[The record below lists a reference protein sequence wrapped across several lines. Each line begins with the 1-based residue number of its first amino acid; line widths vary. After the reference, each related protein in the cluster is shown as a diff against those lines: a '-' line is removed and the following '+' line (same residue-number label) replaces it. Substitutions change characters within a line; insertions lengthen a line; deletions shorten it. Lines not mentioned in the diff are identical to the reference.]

1 MAEHA
6 SKTNNLPGLAGERAK
21 AIVTILVTLFSLANA
36 GLSLAGFN
44 PLPFTNEQVSATL
57 FAVVGVIGTIYGWWK
72 NQNITSASIAGQ
84 QLVDALKKEGV
95 VNGVT
100 AAKNAAL
107 SAAAAVAATAPA
119 TETETTETET
129 TETETT
135 EAETTEAETTEDTES
150 EAVDVTET
158 VGTGSDSVG
167 SRTGSA
173 EPVEGGD
180 GYVRYMPEGD
190 GE

>member
-6 SKTNNLPGLAGERAK
+6 NNNTKANLPGLTGERVK
-21 AIVTILVTLFSLANA
+21 AVVTILVTLFSLANA

-44 PLPFTNEQVSATL
+44 PLPFTDEQVSATL

-72 NQNITSASIAGQ
+72 NQNITSASLAGQ

-107 SAAAAVAATAPA
+107 SAASAVAKTAPA
-119 TETETTETET
+119 E
-129 TETETT
+129 
-135 EAETTEAETTEDTES
+135 EAEDES
-150 EAVDVTET
+150 EAKTEIAETAVEPAAQAAVTAVVAKPDVA
-158 VGTGSDSVG
+158 VADAGI
-167 SRTGSA
+167 
-173 EPVEGGD
+173 PQ
-180 GYVRYMPEGD
+180 YMPVKED
-190 GE
+190 

>member
-6 SKTNNLPGLAGERAK
+6 NNNTKANLPGMTGERVK
-21 AIVTILVTLFSLANA
+21 AVVTILVTLFSLANA

-44 PLPFTNEQVSATL
+44 PLPFTDEQVSATL

-72 NQNITSASIAGQ
+72 NQNITSASLAGQ

-107 SAAAAVAATAPA
+107 SAASAVAKTAPA
-119 TETETTETET
+119 E
-129 TETETT
+129 
-135 EAETTEAETTEDTES
+135 EAEESGAAEAKTES
-150 EAVDVTET
+150 VEPAA
-158 VGTGSDSVG
+158 
-167 SRTGSA
+167 A
-173 EPVEGGD
+173 EPVAQDAGTVAVAKPDVAVADAGIPQ
-180 GYVRYMPEGD
+180 YMPVKED
-190 GE
+190 

>member
-6 SKTNNLPGLAGERAK
+6 NNNTKTNLPGMTGERVK
-21 AIVTILVTLFSLANA
+21 AVVTILVTLFSLANA

-44 PLPFTNEQVSATL
+44 PLPFTDEQVSATL

-72 NQNITSASIAGQ
+72 NQNITSASLAGQ

-107 SAAAAVAATAPA
+107 SAASAVAKTAPA
-119 TETETTETET
+119 EETAGETAAAKTEI
-129 TETETT
+129 
-135 EAETTEAETTEDTES
+135 AET
-150 EAVDVTET
+150 AVEPAAQAAVTAAVTKPDVA
-158 VGTGSDSVG
+158 VADSG
-167 SRTGSA
+167 I
-173 EPVEGGD
+173 PQ
-180 GYVRYMPEGD
+180 YMPVKED
-190 GE
+190 

>member
-6 SKTNNLPGLAGERAK
+6 NNNTKANLPGMTGERVK
-21 AIVTILVTLFSLANA
+21 AVVTILVTLFSLVNA

-72 NQNITSASIAGQ
+72 NQNLTSASLAGQ

-107 SAAAAVAATAPA
+107 SAASAVAKTAPA
-119 TETETTETET
+119 EETAEAAETATESATVETTA
-129 TETETT
+129 
-135 EAETTEAETTEDTES
+135 EAQFEQ
-150 EAVDVTET
+150 
-158 VGTGSDSVG
+158 
-167 SRTGSA
+167 
-173 EPVEGGD
+173 GGNL
-180 GYVRYMPEGD
+180 
-190 GE
+190 